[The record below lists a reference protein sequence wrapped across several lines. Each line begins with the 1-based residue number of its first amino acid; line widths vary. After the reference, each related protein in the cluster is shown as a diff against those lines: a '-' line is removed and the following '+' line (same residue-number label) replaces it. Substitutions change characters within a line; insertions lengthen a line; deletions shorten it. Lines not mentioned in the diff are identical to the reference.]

1 MLLDAKKTFQHVTGS
16 QLTGCE
22 KVIMGPTLLQA
33 GAYGPIKTKREVKP
47 TNRKE
52 IRFHVGT
59 SSYKERNG
67 HEYPHCLL
75 FSDIL

>member
-1 MLLDAKKTFQHVTGS
+1 
-16 QLTGCE
+16 
-22 KVIMGPTLLQA
+22 MGPTLLQA